1 MALDVPR
8 GLRKK
13 APVGEPEPRGSRKW
27 AILGTP
33 APKPAIAPRDEGQAL
48 GGRSGVGEGA
58 RRCGRARVFF
68 LRSLCAGVEAALPT
82 RDALDHHGRDPR
94 EHGLGHRG

>member
-1 MALDVPR
+1 MALDIPR

-13 APVGEPEPRGSRKW
+13 APVGEPEPRGSR
-27 AILGTP
+27 
-33 APKPAIAPRDEGQAL
+33 PKPAIAPRDEGQAL

-58 RRCGRARVFF
+58 RRCRARVFF

-82 RDALDHHGRDPR
+82 HDALDHHGRDAR